1 MGSGVGEEA
10 PLLDIVAHGAAAAL
24 GLDGRT
30 TAGGSGSGGR
40 IGGGG
45 SLACGKLPH
54 KGIAHNVFSI

>member
-24 GLDGRT
+24 GLDGGT
-30 TAGGSGSGGR
+30 TAGGFVSGGR

-45 SLACGKLPH
+45 SLGCGKLPH
-54 KGIAHNVFSI
+54 KGIVHNVFSI